1 MTEFT
6 KKQKK
11 LMVKQLKRAKDNL
24 WDGKEK
30 YSKKE
35 RFVCLAILFS
45 TAADDKACYSRL
57 LRDEIA
63 RRLEYK
69 TLITWL
75 SHQGVNHY
83 DMTVERL
90 QAYRLAWINN
100 MIEEFSQ

>member
-1 MTEFT
+1 
-6 KKQKK
+6 
-11 LMVKQLKRAKDNL
+11 MVKQLKKAKDNL

-30 YSKKE
+30 NSDKE

-45 TAADDKACYSRL
+45 KSVNDKPSYSRL

-69 TLITWL
+69 TLIRWL
-75 SHQGVNHY
+75 SHQGVNRY

>member
-6 KKQKK
+6 KKQKQ
-11 LMVKQLKRAKDNL
+11 LMVKQLKKAKDNL

-30 YSKKE
+30 NSDKE

-45 TAADDKACYSRL
+45 KSVYDKPRYSRL

-63 RRLEYK
+63 RRLECK
-69 TLITWL
+69 TLSTWL
-75 SHQGVNHY
+75 NHQGVSY
-83 DMTVERL
+83 DDMTVERL

-100 MIEEFSQ
+100 MIAEFSK

>member
-1 MTEFT
+1 
-6 KKQKK
+6 
-11 LMVKQLKRAKDNL
+11 MVEQLKKAKDNL

-30 YSKKE
+30 HSSKE
-35 RFVCLAILFS
+35 RFVCMAILFS
-45 TAADDKACYSRL
+45 TSVDDKPSYSRL

-69 TLITWL
+69 TLIRWL
-75 SHQGVNHY
+75 SHQGVNRY